1 MLELLDL
8 FIKIFLLCIFVVS
21 VLNEFLL
28 QPKQLLVGLL
38 TALRLASQLVLK
50 QLEAFKVVYF
60 CGLLFFC
67 EPIAM
72 LSDLVIRHH

>member
-8 FIKIFLLCIFVVS
+8 FIEVFLLCIFVVS

-50 QLEAFKVVYF
+50 QLEAF
-60 CGLLFFC
+60 
-67 EPIAM
+67 
-72 LSDLVIRHH
+72 